1 MEKKY
6 NQFRG
11 ALPVLIPVA
20 AVALL
25 AVTGLGFLLFGRDSS
40 PAPKG
45 VSTQLA
51 QTWKSTP
58 SDIAGMS
65 KWDKYEAGLAV
76 AAGSDTDSDGLT
88 DREELEIYH
97 TDPLKASTAGD
108 LYTDGYKVSNG
119 MKPNKKYDYQ
129 GRQVFPYNNCAEVSL
144 SAQEP
149 LDFNAVVTP
158 CEGITQYMGLK
169 VYAAYRVYNYAG
181 KFSVDLSDVLRREGI
196 KISDIDI
203 YVSDGN
209 DFERYGHTKKDN
221 VLTLKENFSAD
232 CTYTVYCTED
242 NFLRAAVAKLLPAD
256 LGGSITSALGDL
268 SDALTPEDEEETE
281 ETVTGSG
288 VVLMSPFLNLLLK
301 VPIVVVSEDLGDDVK
316 NEQLDTAISL
326 HAADLLISE
335 DNVSDFVFKY
345 DHKNA
350 FVVQAFYEFFRENLG
365 FFDFTYVK
373 TTGYTLDD
381 FSNGNGFPWHYYLFL
396 FYSYE
401 GRKQYDAGLVDPD
414 NMETPENQEN
424 PGGVFQPQE
433 DSDRPE
439 SDTAS
444 GFHPQ
449 WDTLPF
455 GNFKTTFS
463 PDGSC
468 AGIAHLTTYL
478 YNNDTFPAR
487 STAAPWDSEVAW
499 DLTKDTEN
507 STLCDPGLRNYKDA
521 NFITDRAD
529 SDGMIDMENVS
540 AGEVEFFK
548 MIADTYL
555 AANENAE
562 FICKD
567 LIGGDFSRVQQS
579 YAVIASAMDYLDS
592 GKILTVY
599 MDMVDGSRHA
609 VNIYDYKVS
618 EENPDIVTFAVYDC
632 NYPDNQTGTDGL
644 SETGFNLIV
653 EKKVNKAGTEYTFG
667 YDYFP
672 TNESDYGATSNTKRT
687 NGTLFLI
694 LDEQGHLLN
703 D

>member
-20 AVALL
+20 AVL
-25 AVTGLGFLLFGRDSS
+25 VLGVAGISLLLFGNKDTRA
-40 PAPKG
+40 PAPAL
-45 VSTQLA
+45 SPQLSES
-51 QTWKSTP
+51 WKNTP

-65 KWDKYEAGLAV
+65 KLEKYEAGLSV
-76 AAGSDTDSDGLT
+76 AAGSDTDGDGLT
-88 DREELEIYH
+88 DKEELEAYH

-108 LYTDGYKVSNG
+108 LYTDGYKVSHG
-119 MKPNKKYDYQ
+119 MKLNKKYAYEGKQ
-129 GRQVFPYNNCAEVSL
+129 IFPYNDCSEVSL
-144 SAQEP
+144 SAEAP

-158 CEGITQYMGLK
+158 CEGISQHKGLK
-169 VYAAYRVYNYAG
+169 VYRTYRVYNYAG

-196 KISDIDI
+196 KLSDVDI

-209 DFERYGHTKKDN
+209 ASERYSYTKKDN
-221 VLTLKENFSAD
+221 TVTLKKSFSAD

-242 NFLRAAVAKLLPAD
+242 NFLKAAVAKLLPAD
-256 LGGSITSALGDL
+256 LGGSITNALGDIT
-268 SDALTPEDEEETE
+268 DALTPEDEEETE

-316 NEQLDTAISL
+316 NEQLETAISL
-326 HAADLLISE
+326 HAAELLISE

-345 DHKNA
+345 DRNNG

-365 FFDFTYVK
+365 FFDFTNVN
-373 TTGYTLDD
+373 TSGYTLDD
-381 FSNGNGFPWHYYLFL
+381 FFNGNGFPWHYYLFL

-401 GRKQYDAGLVDPD
+401 GRKQYEAGVVNPD
-414 NMETPENQEN
+414 DFDNTENS
-424 PGGVFQPQE
+424 GGVFEPQE
-433 DSDRPE
+433 DGDRPE
-439 SDTAS
+439 SDTVS

-478 YNNDTFPAR
+478 YNNDTFPSR
-487 STAAPWDSEVAW
+487 STAANWDSEIAW
-499 DLTKDTEN
+499 NLMVDMEN
-507 STLCDPGLRNYKDA
+507 STLCDPGLRSYKDA
-521 NFITDRAD
+521 SFITDRAD
-529 SDGMIDMENVS
+529 EDGMIDLSTVS
-540 AGEVEFFK
+540 AGEAEFFK
-548 MIADTYL
+548 MIADTYQ

-567 LIGGDFSRVQQS
+567 VIGGDFGTVQQN
-579 YAVIASAMDYLDS
+579 YAVIASAMDYLKS

-609 VNIYDYKVS
+609 VNIYDYAVS
-618 EENPDIVTFAVYDC
+618 EENPNVVTFAVYDC
-632 NYPDNQTGTDGL
+632 NYPDNQTGEEGL
-644 SETGFNLIV
+644 SETGFNLVV
-653 EKKVNKAGTEYTFG
+653 EKKINKTGDSYTFG
-667 YDYFP
+667 FDYFP
-672 TNESDYGATSNTKRT
+672 TNDSDYGATSNTRRT